1 MRPLALL
8 VALVISTVAAAQ
20 EPLAPA
26 APGAGVEQADD
37 AEVPPALPPA
47 PPPMPP
53 PAPPPPIVASPRTPL
68 LLTPP
73 AGWRYQVVDGAP
85 VKVRSNGLIAGGAV
99 MLSVG
104 WVANL
109 QAGIPTGQWMLD
121 IPLFGPLME
130 IANMGGIDN
139 PFAGWIDFLLVT
151 DSLVQIGGL
160 AMLIAGSTT
169 WKQKPGVQR
178 IELVPCG
185 AGAAIRG
192 SF

>member
-1 MRPLALL
+1 MRPLALVL
-8 VALVISTVAAAQ
+8 ALFTTSLAAAQ
-20 EPLAPA
+20 EPIAPA
-26 APGAGVEQADD
+26 VEQADD
-37 AEVPPALPPA
+37 SEVPPAT
-47 PPPMPP
+47 PP
-53 PAPPPPIVASPRTPL
+53 PAPAPVPAPTPAPTAAPVVLAPRTPM

-73 AGWRYQVVDGAP
+73 AGWRYQIVDGEPTKA
-85 VKVRSNGLIAGGAV
+85 RHNGLIAAGAV

-109 QAGIPTGQWMLD
+109 QAGVPTGQWMLD

-130 IANMGGIDN
+130 IANIGGGGD
-139 PFAGWIDFLLVT
+139 PFFGWVDFLLVT
-151 DSLVQIGGL
+151 DSLVQLGGL
-160 AMLIAGSTT
+160 AMLIAGGIT
-169 WKQKPGVQR
+169 WKNKPGVQR

>member
-1 MRPLALL
+1 MRPLALIL
-8 VALVISTVAAAQ
+8 ALLTTSLAAAQ
-20 EPLAPA
+20 EPIAPA
-26 APGAGVEQADD
+26 VEQADD
-37 AEVPPALPPA
+37 FEVPPATP
-47 PPPMPP
+47 PP
-53 PAPPPPIVASPRTPL
+53 PAPSPPPPPVVLAPRAPM

-73 AGWRYQVVDGAP
+73 AGWRYEIVDGAP
-85 VKVRSNGLIAGGAV
+85 TKVRSNGLIAAGAV

-130 IANMGGIDN
+130 IANIGGGGDSL
-139 PFAGWIDFLLVT
+139 AGWVDFMLVT
-151 DSLVQIGGL
+151 DSLVQLGGL
-160 AMLIAGSTT
+160 AMLIAGGST
-169 WKQKPGVQR
+169 WKNKPGVQR
-178 IELVPCG
+178 IELVPRG

>member
-1 MRPLALL
+1 MRPLALSL
-8 VALVISTVAAAQ
+8 ALLTTSLAAAQ
-20 EPLAPA
+20 EPIAPA
-26 APGAGVEQADD
+26 VEQADD
-37 AEVPPALPPA
+37 AEVPPTTP
-47 PPPMPP
+47 PP
-53 PAPPPPIVASPRTPL
+53 PAPSPAPAPPATPPPTPVVLAPRTPM

-73 AGWRYQVVDGAP
+73 AGWRYEIVDGAP
-85 VKVRSNGLIAGGAV
+85 TKVRHDGLIIAGAL

-109 QAGIPTGQWMLD
+109 QAGIPTGEWMLD

-130 IANMGGIDN
+130 IANIGGGSD
-139 PFAGWIDFLLVT
+139 PSVGWVDFMLVT
-151 DSLVQIGGL
+151 DSLVQLGGL
-160 AMLIAGSTT
+160 AMLIAGGTT
-169 WKQKPGVQR
+169 WKNKPGVQR

>member
-1 MRPLALL
+1 MRPLVLTLALL
-8 VALVISTVAAAQ
+8 TTSLAAA
-20 EPLAPA
+20 EELAPA
-26 APGAGVEQADD
+26 PTA
-37 AEVPPALPPA
+37 PPAVLA
-47 PPPMPP
+47 PRAPM
-53 PAPPPPIVASPRTPL
+53 

-73 AGWRYQVVDGAP
+73 DGWRYQIVDGAP
-85 VKVRSNGLIAGGAV
+85 IKERYNGLIAGGAV

-130 IANMGGIDN
+130 IANIGGGSD
-139 PFAGWIDFLLVT
+139 PFLGWVDFLLVT

-160 AMLIAGSTT
+160 AMLIAGGTT
-169 WKQKPGVQR
+169 YKNKPGVQR